1 MRDRSQEY
9 RKLAAE
15 SLRLAATTD
24 DANSHTQYVALARMC
39 TDLAD
44 EAEKGRATFNQTQ
57 DAFNNALP
65 VQQQEQSKQP
75 EADKSWAL
83 NAHAPAGAM
92 CIRRPDLPN

>member
-24 DANSHTQYVALARMC
+24 DANSHTQYVALARMW

-44 EAEKGRATFNQTQ
+44 EAEKGRATFNQAHDT
-57 DAFNNALP
+57 FNNAP
-65 VQQQEQSKQP
+65 SAQQQEQEQPKEP
-75 EADKSWAL
+75 EADK
-83 NAHAPAGAM
+83 P
-92 CIRRPDLPN
+92 